1 MRAGRCYTLDL
12 LLGAVLHR
20 GKATGI
26 LQWTGDLVT
35 LADRPSRGCSR
46 QHAWVINVSGCL
58 PLATAA
64 GVGGGSQ
71 FACICLESEG
81 NWTELQLGGA
91 ACLTYRCKGSTP

>member
-1 MRAGRCYTLDL
+1 MCTCSQDPFVVAACYSTTERGDSFLLGDL

-64 GVGGGSQ
+64 GVGEGGQ

-81 NWTELQLGGA
+81 N
-91 ACLTYRCKGSTP
+91 